1 MEFMKIATVTTIG
14 IIMLLDWLTTLAK
27 QWDTLT
33 KGEMFCSF
41 VVEPFCLIGLVLI
54 AMELWG

>member
-1 MEFMKIATVTTIG
+1 MEFMKISTVIIIG
-14 IIMLLDWLTTLAK
+14 VIMLVDWLSTLAK
-27 QWDTLT
+27 KWDTLK

-54 AMELWG
+54 AMDLWG